1 MGNNK
6 NILKV
11 KGWFFEKVT
20 KISQSLARLIK
31 KRNNENMDFQHHKGK
46 GEIITSLRTL
56 KVYYRNIINNLSTNS
71 TTWWNEQIS
80 WKIQLTKTRSTRR
93 IRKS

>member
-31 KRNNENMDFQHHKGK
+31 KRNNENTDYQHHK
-46 GEIITSLRTL
+46 
-56 KVYYRNIINNLSTNS
+56 
-71 TTWWNEQIS
+71 
-80 WKIQLTKTRSTRR
+80 
-93 IRKS
+93 